1 MKRILVFTFV
11 AVILLA
17 GVYPVYGASPF
28 DFFPYKKGET
38 IEFGVIRNAVKGDT
52 TKWTCQGIELVNGKE
67 VFAIEI
73 SKIDSHGQVRHGV
86 VIYYLI
92 SKNGLARIGYR
103 SPGKDSPTIFN
114 NPDYYLKAPIRVGTS
129 WKSKNTRKPGEIFK
143 IISDNETVLTS
154 AGWFSNCVKVESQ
167 YQIKE
172 SSSKSTKWYCP
183 DIGLVKVVTI
193 IEDKPKNLTHEFR
206 RYLEEYIKR

>member
-17 GVYPVYGASPF
+17 GVYPVYGASPY

-38 IEFGVIRNAVKGDT
+38 IVFGTMWGGVKGNT
-52 TKWTCQGIELVNGKE
+52 NTWTCQGIELVNGKE
-67 VFAIEI
+67 VFAIET
-73 SKIDSHGQVRHGV
+73 STTDSHARV
-86 VIYYLI
+86 VGGSVNFYLI
-92 SKNGLARIGYR
+92 NKNALAQIGYR

-114 NPDYYLKAPIRVGTS
+114 NPRYYLKAPIRVGTS
-129 WKSKNTRKPGEIFK
+129 WKSKNMPEPGEVFK

-154 AGWFSNCVKVESQ
+154 AGLFSNCIKVESQ

-172 SSSKSTKWYCP
+172 SSSKSTVWYCP
-183 DIGLVKVVTI
+183 NIGLVKVVTI
-193 IEDKPKNLTHEFR
+193 IENKPKNLTHESLI
-206 RYLEEYIKR
+206 YLEEYIKR

>member
-38 IEFGVIRNAVKGDT
+38 IEFGEITNAVKGNT
-52 TKWTCQGIELVNGKE
+52 IKWTCQGIELVNGKE
-67 VFAIEI
+67 VFAIETSI
-73 SKIDSHGQVRHGV
+73 IDSHGRVRHGT

-103 SPGKDSPTIFN
+103 SPRKDSPTIFN

-129 WKSKNTRKPGEIFK
+129 WKSKNMPKLGEVFK

-167 YQIKE
+167 YQTEKG
-172 SSSKSTKWYCP
+172 SSKSTAWYYP
-183 DIGLVKVVTI
+183 DIGLVKSVTTI
-193 IEDKPKNLTHEFR
+193 KSKTKNDIHEYR
-206 RYLEEYIKR
+206 WYLEEYIKR